1 MNALALETGGRPS
14 FSGAT
19 GRGLRI
25 AVLDSGVNLGHPHIC
40 ARTTGV
46 VLDGATPGAAADD
59 DVGHGTAVMA
69 AIQEKCPAAE
79 YFAVKLFGVAL
90 RATTQSLIQALEW
103 TIEQR
108 MDLVNLS
115 LGTPN
120 PEYRGELQDLVERA
134 GRAGVVLLAA
144 RHTGSQPAYPGSL
157 EGVISVDV
165 DWTLPRHSFLA
176 VEADGRTC
184 FYASGYPR
192 TLPGIP
198 PSRNLNGISFAV
210 ANMTGFAARA
220 CEGLVKRTFG
230 RVQQRLLSAADRS
243 PHS

>member
-1 MNALALETGGRPS
+1 LETDVPPS
-14 FSGAT
+14 FSRAT

-25 AVLDSGVNLGHPHIC
+25 AVLDSGVNLEHPHIC

-46 VLDGATPGAAADD
+46 VLDGATPGTAADD
-59 DVGHGTAVMA
+59 EVGHGTAVMA
-69 AIQEKCPAAE
+69 AIQEKGPAAE
-79 YFAVKLFGVAL
+79 YFAVKLFGAAL
-90 RATTQSLIQALEW
+90 RASTRSLIQALEW

-108 MDLVNLS
+108 IDLVNLS

-144 RHTGSQPAYPGSL
+144 RHTGAQPAYPGSL

-165 DWTLPRHSFLA
+165 DWTLPRHSFR
-176 VEADGRTC
+176 VGEADGRTC
-184 FYASGYPR
+184 FFASGYPR
-192 TLPGIP
+192 ALPGVP

-220 CEGLVKRTFG
+220 CEGLTNRTLG
-230 RVQQRLLSAADRS
+230 QVQQRLSSAIDRS

>member
-1 MNALALETGGRPS
+1 MNTATLETASPLP
-14 FSGAT
+14 FPNGA
-19 GRGLRI
+19 GHGLRV
-25 AVLDSGVNLGHPHIC
+25 AVIDSGVNLGHPHIC

-46 VLDGATPGAAADD
+46 VLDPATPGAPADD
-59 DVGHGTAVMA
+59 EVGHGTAVMA
-69 AIQEKCPAAE
+69 AIQEKAPAAE
-79 YFAVKLFGVAL
+79 YFAIKLFGIAL
-90 RATTQSLIQALEW
+90 RTSTRLLIEALEW

-120 PEYRGELQDLVERA
+120 PEYRGELQRLVELA
-134 GRAGVVLLAA
+134 GCAGVVLLAA
-144 RHTGSQPAYPGSL
+144 RHTGTQPAYPGSL

-165 DWTLPRHSFLA
+165 DWTLPRHSFR
-176 VEADGRTC
+176 VGEADGRTC

-192 TLPGIP
+192 TLPGVA

-220 CEGLVKRTFG
+220 CEGLTNRTFG
-230 RVQQRLLSAADRS
+230 RVQQTLSSAADRS
-243 PHS
+243 LH